1 MDAARRWVFPILRLV
16 LVAVVAVALCKLAF
30 FPDRPA
36 EDDSAVP
43 TGEVTAPTV
52 VVARGSI
59 ANDVVVDATVS
70 ADPAVAV
77 KATAAGTVDEVNVVE
92 GAVVAAGDVVYD
104 VKVEIERDPADS
116 VDAEGKP
123 LPVRYRYVDVT
134 APIGGTVSS
143 VGVIEGQTVSVGE
156 ATAQVAP
163 PTYSVSGT
171 LAPAQRYRLVSA
183 PTEAQVAI
191 TAGPAPFT
199 CGGLRIQNPL
209 QGAGAQGGGGGTGSD
224 PAGGGG
230 APGGSGGSGG
240 SSTTT
245 VTCPVPDG
253 VTVFPGLTASMTLSG
268 GRADGVLIVPT
279 TAVQGAAQS
288 GTVWVVA
295 ADGTQ
300 EERAIGL
307 GLTDGS
313 QIEVTG
319 GLEEGETVL
328 QFAPGAAAL
337 VDDGMGGCISL
348 PSGNAVCGSTP

>member
-30 FPDRPA
+30 FPDHPA
-36 EDDSAVP
+36 EADLAVP

-52 VVARGSI
+52 VVAKGSI

-70 ADPAVAV
+70 ADPAVPV
-77 KATAAGTVDEVNVVE
+77 KATAAGTVDEVFVAE
-92 GAVVAAGDVVYD
+92 GAAVAAGDVVYD

-143 VGVIEGQTVSVGE
+143 LGVIEGQTVSIGE

-171 LAPAQRYRLVSA
+171 LAPEQRYRLVSA

-199 CGGLRIQNPL
+199 CSGLRIQNPL
-209 QGAGAQGGGGGTGSD
+209 QGAGGQGGGSD
-224 PAGGGG
+224 PSGGSAGGLG
-230 APGGSGGSGG
+230 ATGGGSGG

-245 VTCPVPDG
+245 VTCPIPDG
-253 VTVFPGLTASMTLSG
+253 VTVFPGLTATMTLSG
-268 GRADGVLIVPT
+268 GKADGVLIVPT

-295 ADGTQ
+295 PDGTQ
-300 EERAIGL
+300 EERPIGL

-313 QIEVTG
+313 QVEVTG
-319 GLEEGETVL
+319 GLDEGETIL
-328 QFAPGAAAL
+328 QFAPGAAAV
-337 VDDGMGGCISL
+337 VDEGMGGCVSL
-348 PSGNAVCGSTP
+348 PSGGSVCGMTP

>member
-36 EDDSAVP
+36 EDDSAIP

-134 APIGGTVSS
+134 APISGTVSA
-143 VGVIEGQTVSVGE
+143 VGIIEGQTVSVGE

-209 QGAGAQGGGGGTGSD
+209 QGAGGQGGGGGTGSD

-268 GRADGVLIVPT
+268 GHADGVLIVPT